1 MTPLDITLFGYAIGT
16 RNCDFRILF
25 SKIFFDFEKF
35 FEFSKSRKITM
46 YNRNVTD
53 KQISNCQY
61 SEKYT
66 NFLEHFLQRH
76 VNIKNRICT
85 LSKFRFEHRLLSSGK
100 ARRILMHISAFPYRF
115 PSECTHCTCR
125 ERCTMQT
132 AYRSREPFRIGGQFG
147 IGTSARVDVHSLK
160 NMCTFACLCEGCFVG
175 LESEVF
181 VLFASMMFS
190 NGYFRYIFFASV

>member
-1 MTPLDITLFGYAIGT
+1 
-16 RNCDFRILF
+16 
-25 SKIFFDFEKF
+25 
-35 FEFSKSRKITM
+35 M

-61 SEKYT
+61 SEKHT

-85 LSKFRFEHRLLSSGK
+85 LSKFRLEHHLLSSGK
-100 ARRILMHISAFPYRF
+100 ARCILMHISAFPYRF

-125 ERCTMQT
+125 KRCTMQT
-132 AYRSREPFRIGGQFG
+132 AHRSREPFRIGGQFG

-175 LESEVF
+175 PRMRGVCPFCVEDVFEWVFSLYFFCFSLKCDRFLLIESF
-181 VLFASMMFS
+181 
-190 NGYFRYIFFASV
+190 IC